1 MRASSDHTRDEF
13 THFPRLCP
21 GNHPTGV
28 LNLNFSPEGSIMCIT
43 WHITVR
49 PYLFTLHRPTCW
61 LGSTVHDVTVECP
74 IWRVRLHL
82 TRVGLASSGA
92 NQAHS
97 DAALTEADEKRAN
110 ETVSVTRGYI
120 FRCNKLAQNEI
131 GLIDN
136 WCKHNME
143 YCVAPFII
151 VLSLSANRWPV
162 STYNSWIHL
171 AALSP
176 ALAGGVG
183 IISLARISPKNI
195 VGAEEG
201 PWSKLHIWQGESSHR
216 YLYKHYAGRL

>member
-1 MRASSDHTRDEF
+1 
-13 THFPRLCP
+13 
-21 GNHPTGV
+21 
-28 LNLNFSPEGSIMCIT
+28 MCIT

-49 PYLFTLHRPTCW
+49 PHLFTLHRPTCW

-74 IWRVRLHL
+74 IWQRVQLHL
-82 TRVGLASSGA
+82 TLVGLASTGA
-92 NQAHS
+92 NQANS
-97 DAALTEADEKRAN
+97 GGALTEADVKRSN

-143 YCVAPFII
+143 YTVASFII

-171 AALSP
+171 AVLSP
-176 ALAGGVG
+176 VLAGGVG
-183 IISLARISPKNI
+183 IIFLARISPKNI

-201 PWSKLHIWQGESSHR
+201 PHIKTT
-216 YLYKHYAGRL
+216 YLARWIFP